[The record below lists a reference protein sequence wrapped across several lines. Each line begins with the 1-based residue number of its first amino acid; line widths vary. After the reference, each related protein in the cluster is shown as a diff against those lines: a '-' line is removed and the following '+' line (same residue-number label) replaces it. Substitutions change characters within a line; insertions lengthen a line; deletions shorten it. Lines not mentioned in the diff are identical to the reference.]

1 MVKQGEVWI
10 CRLDPTVG
18 SEIRKSRPCLVAS
31 PDELNRQ
38 LRTFLAVPMTTGG
51 RIVPFRVPTQFGG
64 RDGLILPDQLRVLD
78 KSRLITRAG
87 RLDPDKLDEV
97 LAVLRNMFQT

>member
-10 CRLDPTVG
+10 CRLDPTAG

-51 RIVPFRVPTQFGG
+51 HIVPFRVSVRFGG
-64 RDGLILPDQLRVLD
+64 KDGLILADQLRVLD
-78 KSRLITRAG
+78 KSRLITRLG
-87 RLDPDKLDEV
+87 NLDATSLDEV
-97 LAVLRNMFQT
+97 LAVLSSMFDD